1 MYKIRLLPSPNSLT
15 IEQKIGQVCLF
26 GFHDKQVTQELR
38 IFFRNHHIGNVIL
51 FSRNFNDAHGLRD
64 LCRSFYGI
72 IDVPPF
78 IAIDQEGGVVTRINK
93 GATVLPGNMAV
104 AATGKP
110 KNGRMYGSIIGRE
123 LRALGVNL
131 NLAPVLDTTVPDN
144 PGIGVRSFGD
154 SAEIVSQFG
163 SELIH
168 GLQSES
174 VFACAKHFPGIGSAL
189 FDTHIE
195 MPTIDKSLHELES
208 SDLIPFKTAIVNGVD
223 CVMTSHAGFSAFD
236 SNIPPLPATFN
247 PAVYTGYLRERLG
260 FKGVI
265 ITDDLEMGSATNS
278 MKFEDSVIAA
288 VHAGADLLAVCSNKE
303 RQEKTISA
311 LLNAVRDGAVSETRI
326 DESIARIFLLKQR
339 FLEKYHLFFK
349 EDIDD
354 VIEENKHIAHDIV
367 TQSITIFDELNNIP
381 LRQDEDA
388 VISAVIPRLT
398 EITQIEELKSSAKE
412 SEEAIMKVLGKYRKK
427 VQIHRYSLPP
437 GNDEVLDIANQ
448 TADTDCTLMFSYN
461 AHLDEQQ
468 SAFVT
473 QLAQSPKL
481 LILIMLR
488 NPHDRFI
495 VSGTSAIAVYA
506 PTVPGITAALR
517 RLFRNT

>member
-1 MYKIRLLPSPNSLT
+1 MYKIQPLPSHNSLT

-26 GFHDKQVTQELR
+26 GFHGKQVTQELEK
-38 IFFRNHHIGNVIL
+38 FFRDHHIGNVIL
-51 FSRNFNDAHGLRD
+51 FARNINDAHGLRN
-64 LCRSFYGI
+64 LCRSLYEI

-78 IAIDQEGGVVTRINK
+78 IAIDQEGGVVTRIDK
-93 GATVLPGNMAV
+93 GATILPGNMAV

-110 KNGRMYGSIIGRE
+110 KNARIYGSIIGRE

-131 NLAPVLDTTVPDN
+131 NLAPVLDITVPDN

-154 SAEIVSQFG
+154 SAEVVSQFG

-195 MPTIDKSLHELES
+195 MPIIDKSLHELES
-208 SDLIPFKTAIVNGVD
+208 SDIMPFKTAVVNGVD

-236 SNIPPLPATFN
+236 SNILPLPATFN
-247 PAVYTGYLRERLG
+247 PTVYSGYLRKQLG

-265 ITDDLEMGSATNS
+265 ITDDLEMGGATIS
-278 MKFEDSVIAA
+278 MEFEDSIIAA
-288 VHAGADLLAVCSNKE
+288 IQAGADLLTVCSDRD
-303 RQEKTISA
+303 RQRKTISA
-311 LLNAVRDGAVSETRI
+311 LLNAVRNGSLSEARI
-326 DESIARIFLLKQR
+326 DESIARIFSLKQR
-339 FLEKYHLFFK
+339 FSEKFHLFFK
-349 EDIDD
+349 EDIVD
-354 VIEENKHIAHDIV
+354 VVEENKHIAHDIV
-367 TQSITIFDELNNIP
+367 TQSITVFDEQNNIP
-381 LRQDEDA
+381 LRLDTNSI
-388 VISAVIPRLT
+388 VSAVIPRLT
-398 EITQIEELKSSAKE
+398 ELTQVEELKSSAKN
-412 SEEAIMKVLGKYRKK
+412 SEETVVNVLARYCKQAHVYK
-427 VQIHRYSLPP
+427 YSLQS
-437 GNDEVLDIANQ
+437 NQDEMHDIINR
-448 TADTDCTLMFSYN
+448 TSGSDYTIMFSYN

-473 QLAQSPKL
+473 QLAQSSKL

-495 VSGTSAIAVYA
+495 IPDNSAIGVYA
-506 PTVPGITAALR
+506 PTVPGITAALH
-517 RLFRNT
+517 RLFGDI

>member
-1 MYKIRLLPSPNSLT
+1 MDKIRLLPSLNSLT
-15 IEQKIGQVCLF
+15 IEQKIGQICLF
-26 GFHDKQVTQELR
+26 GFHGKQVTQELR
-38 IFFRNHHIGNVIL
+38 NFSRNHHIGNVIL

-64 LCRSFYGI
+64 LCRSLYEI

-195 MPTIDKSLHELES
+195 MPIIDKSLHDLES
-208 SDLIPFKTAIVNGVD
+208 SDLIPFKTAIASGVD
-223 CVMTSHAGFSAFD
+223 CVMTSHAGFTAFD
-236 SNIPPLPATFN
+236 SNTPPLPATFN
-247 PAVYTGYLRERLG
+247 PAVYSGYLREQLG

-265 ITDDLEMGSATNS
+265 ITDDLEMGGATNS
-278 MKFEDSVIAA
+278 MEFEDSIIAA
-288 VHAGADLLAVCSNKE
+288 IQAGADLLAVCSDQD
-303 RQEKTISA
+303 RQKKTISV
-311 LLNAVRDGAVSETRI
+311 LLDAVRNGSLSEARI
-326 DESIARIFLLKQR
+326 DESIARIFSLKQR

-367 TQSITIFDELNNIP
+367 TQSITMFDEQNNIP
-381 LRQDEDA
+381 LRQNEDA
-388 VISAVIPRLT
+388 IISAVIPRLT

-412 SEEAIMKVLGKYRKK
+412 SEEAIMKVLGKCHKK

-437 GNDEVLDIANQ
+437 DNDEALNIANQ

-468 SAFVT
+468 SAFVI
-473 QLAQSPKL
+473 QLAQSSKL

>member
-64 LCRSFYGI
+64 LCRSFYEI

-131 NLAPVLDTTVPDN
+131 NLAPVLDIAVPDN

-208 SDLIPFKTAIVNGVD
+208 SDLIPFKTAIASGVD
-223 CVMTSHAGFSAFD
+223 CVMTSHAGFTAFD
-236 SNIPPLPATFN
+236 SNTPPLPATFN
-247 PAVYTGYLRERLG
+247 PAVYSGYLREQLG

-265 ITDDLEMGSATNS
+265 ITDDLEMGGATNS
-278 MKFEDSVIAA
+278 MEFEDSIIAA
-288 VHAGADLLAVCSNKE
+288 IQAGADLLAVCSDQD
-303 RQEKTISA
+303 RQEKTISV
-311 LLNAVRDGAVSETRI
+311 LLDAVRNGSLSEARI
-326 DESIARIFLLKQR
+326 DESIARIFSLKQR